1 MVRKAFALIF
11 ALTVLF
17 SSIAGLMLVE
27 ITTANNPGSWFPQE
41 HYPTITINND
51 GSITPQTDLISR
63 EGNTYTLTANVTTYM
78 IFIDCS
84 NIVFDGGG
92 YTIDLWNETDPA
104 ISVGQG
110 PVGVRNVT
118 IKNVEVNSYSE
129 AIQLS
134 YCSHCQ
140 ITNVKVNSDIQ
151 LELSNHTSISQCIGP
166 IKIGWGS
173 SDNQVF
179 RSNITRLTVSSQTMS
194 NIFYENNFLCDA
206 QFVAADC
213 FWDNGQ
219 VGNYWVAYNGTDSN
233 GDGIGDISYI
243 VNGDNIDHYPLMY
256 PYDIENDKLILTAQ
270 GLVNEPVPLVLVA
283 GVSVLSVAAALM
295 GLKYYQK
302 KSRRLEKQ

>member
-1 MVRKAFALIF
+1 MVRKASALIF

-17 SSIAGLMLVE
+17 SLIAGLMLVE
-27 ITTANNPGSWFPQE
+27 ITAANNPDSWFPQE

-194 NIFYENNFLCDA
+194 NIFYENNFLCDT

-213 FWDNGQ
+213 FWDSGQ
-219 VGNYWVAYNGTDSN
+219 VGNYWVAYNGTDAN
-233 GDGIGDISYI
+233 GDGIGDTPHII
-243 VNGDNIDHYPLMY
+243 NNDNIDHYPLMY
-256 PYDIENDKLILTAQ
+256 QYDIENGKLILPALELT
-270 GLVNEPVPLVLVA
+270 NEPTLIVLVA
-283 GVSVLSVAAALM
+283 VVASL
-295 GLKYYQK
+295 GLGLLIYLIKRK
-302 KSRRLEKQ
+302 

>member
-63 EGNTYTLTANVTTYM
+63 EGNTYTLTANVTTYT
-78 IFIDCS
+78 IFIDC
-84 NIVFDGGG
+84 NDIVFDGGG
-92 YTIDLWNETDPA
+92 YTIDLWNETNPA
-104 ISVGQG
+104 INVGLG
-110 PVGVRNVT
+110 PLGVRNVT

-129 AIQLS
+129 TIQLS
-134 YCSHCQ
+134 CCSHCQ

-151 LELSNHTSISQCIGP
+151 LDISNHTSISQCIGP